1 MKEGNILPP
10 TNSPGRGRGEERGKC
25 TTRGTGRGWA
35 DVVSG
40 NLYGP
45 RRDVVLDAPQ
55 ICLNLCGHAKG
66 SPQKKGS
73 GLPPMSTTKCLPPNS
88 TPRNGHFRDSAAGP
102 SRLHGGWR
110 QFIDC

>member
-55 ICLNLCGHAKG
+55 ICLNLCGLKAVHRKRALVYHPCPPRSIFPLTLHLEKAFL
-66 SPQKKGS
+66 
-73 GLPPMSTTKCLPPNS
+73 GL
-88 TPRNGHFRDSAAGP
+88 
-102 SRLHGGWR
+102 
-110 QFIDC
+110 